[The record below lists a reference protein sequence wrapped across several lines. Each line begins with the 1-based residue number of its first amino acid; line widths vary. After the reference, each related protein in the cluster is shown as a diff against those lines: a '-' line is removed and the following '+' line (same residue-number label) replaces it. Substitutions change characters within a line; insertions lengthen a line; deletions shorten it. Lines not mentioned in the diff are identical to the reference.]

1 MEIINIKARAKI
13 NLYLDVLGRRDD
25 GYHDVSGIM
34 QSIALFDEITIKKVY
49 KPDYL
54 KLVNN
59 LSWLPNDERN
69 LAYQAAKYLIENFG
83 GEQGINAGIFIE
95 LNKTIPASAGLGGG
109 SADCAAVLV
118 GVRNLFRLPI
128 SNEQLQKI
136 GARFGADVPFCIMR
150 GCAIASGIGDLL
162 APLPAPPFCF
172 VLLVRP
178 NILVST
184 GDIFRSL
191 IPAPPPERTAAKM
204 AQAIKNKS
212 YSGMLAQ
219 MHNTLEATTAQAY
232 PIIRE
237 IKSALMAQG
246 ADAAMMSGSGPTVF
260 GLFKRHHAAN
270 AALKAIKALYPDFNE
285 IFLTKF
291 YHNEYN
297 YKEVFRK

>member
-118 GVRNLFRLPI
+118 GVR
-128 SNEQLQKI
+128 
-136 GARFGADVPFCIMR
+136 
-150 GCAIASGIGDLL
+150 
-162 APLPAPPFCF
+162 
-172 VLLVRP
+172 
-178 NILVST
+178 
-184 GDIFRSL
+184 
-191 IPAPPPERTAAKM
+191 
-204 AQAIKNKS
+204 
-212 YSGMLAQ
+212 
-219 MHNTLEATTAQAY
+219 
-232 PIIRE
+232 
-237 IKSALMAQG
+237 
-246 ADAAMMSGSGPTVF
+246 
-260 GLFKRHHAAN
+260 
-270 AALKAIKALYPDFNE
+270 
-285 IFLTKF
+285 
-291 YHNEYN
+291 
-297 YKEVFRK
+297 